1 VGRVLSL
8 AERPHSGGVC
18 QMHQTASGQEES
30 IVAVIVWTFVR
41 LPRPD
46 NGHSL
51 DDADGLLLA
60 KPFAN
65 TYSYRYAWL
74 RVHTRNLKL
83 YRHLSSLLEVNVKLL

>member
-1 VGRVLSL
+1 MWHEAV
-8 AERPHSGGVC
+8 
-18 QMHQTASGQEES
+18 SGQEEP
-30 IVAVIVWTFVR
+30 IVSVVVWTFVR

-60 KPFAN
+60 KPFSK

-74 RVHTRNLKL
+74 RFHTRNLNI
-83 YRHLSSLLEVNVKLL
+83 YRHLSSLLEDQP